1 MILAS
6 DDLLRKY
13 NNMKRTLF
21 VSSLILIV
29 LSAVGFGQVQPT
41 KMSISGLKDEVTVRR
56 DSRGIPYIEAKNDA
70 DLYFA
75 QGYVMASDRLFQMDL
90 MRRVARGQMSEVFG
104 DRTLE
109 EDRRWRR
116 FGFASIVEQSMAE
129 LSPELRGALDSYTR
143 GVNAYLATLEAK
155 TLPPEF
161 QILQY
166 KPAPWL
172 PTDTIIIGKILS
184 DALSST
190 WRNDLIRA
198 SLSGLD
204 KQKSVDL
211 TNPITPYDVVLF
223 GKDSPTVGGGNATV
237 NERAELND
245 AKVGTLLNNRVSAL
259 RLAEGDE
266 QMRKASLERL
276 GLYAEDLAASN
287 NWVISGK
294 RTADGKPLLANDP
307 HLSPTAPGIWYLVDL
322 KSPGVHVAGVTLP
335 GTPGVVLGH
344 NDSIAWGATNVGPD
358 VQDLYYETFNDAG
371 EYKTPTGWAKPT
383 IRKETINVRTN
394 PMKVETTEQTID
406 VMETRNGTVITDE
419 VGKKYALKWTARD
432 PKNAEFE
439 AFFQLNRAKDW
450 TTFKSALKTYGGATQ
465 NFVFADVKGNIGWY
479 AAGRIPIR
487 NTGDGAVPYDGSTTD
502 GDWLGNIPF
511 EELPNLYNPPEGLI
525 VTANQRIVSNQ
536 YKYTQMSRD
545 AATPWRARRIYD
557 LLSKKDKITMDD
569 VRDAQLDAYNIPLS
583 LLAKALVADGSASPE
598 TLAVLKDWDGKMV
611 ADSRGAVL
619 ANEIRLCVGNK
630 LAEDNKPAPAFLVR
644 ERVVERAI
652 RENLTRWLPA
662 GYKTFGE
669 VYKACDGSVRTSLA
683 ASKTYG
689 ADPLQWVWGKS
700 WVSRFQ
706 HPLAAVPFIGGQFAT
721 PSVPISGSGQTPNV
735 GSSVSMR
742 LIASPGN
749 WDATRHVI
757 PLGQSGVPS
766 SPHFKD
772 QFDLWKDG
780 TPAIL
785 PFSKAAIEK
794 AATQI
799 VVMGPK

>member
-1 MILAS
+1 
-6 DDLLRKY
+6 
-13 NNMKRTLF
+13 MKR
-21 VSSLILIV
+21 LILPLAVLIV
-29 LSAVGFGQVQPT
+29 LSTSLFAQPATSEISVVGLTG
-41 KMSISGLKDEVTVRR
+41 KVTVRR
-56 DSRGIPYIEAKNDA
+56 DSRGIPYIEATNDA

-75 QGYVMASDRLFQMDL
+75 QGYVMAGDRLFQMDL
-90 MRRVARGQMSEVFG
+90 MRRVARGQMAEVFG

-109 EDRRWRR
+109 EDKRWRR

-129 LSPELRGALDSYTR
+129 LSPELRAALDSYSK
-143 GVNAYLATLEAK
+143 GVNAYITTLDAK

-166 KPAPWL
+166 KPTPWL
-172 PTDTIIIGKILS
+172 PTDTIIIGKILT

-198 SLSGLD
+198 SIQNLP
-204 KQKSVDL
+204 KEKIADL
-211 TNPITPYDVVLF
+211 TNQVTPYDVVLF
-223 GKDSPTVGGGNATV
+223 GKDSGNAAV
-237 NERAELND
+237 AAAGGEPVAGRVELPGSLLAVA
-245 AKVGTLLNNRVSAL
+245 AKDEEL
-259 RLAEGDE
+259 R
-266 QMRKASLERL
+266 KSSLERL

-294 RTADGKPLLANDP
+294 KTADGKPILANDP
-307 HLSPTAPGIWYLVDL
+307 HLAPTAPGIWYLVDL

-371 EYKTPTGWAKPT
+371 DYKTPTGWAKPT
-383 IRKETINVRTN
+383 IRKETINVRAN
-394 PMKVETTEQTID
+394 PLKPDTTPQTID
-406 VMETRNGTVITDE
+406 VMETRNGIVITDE
-419 VGKKYALKWTARD
+419 IGKKYALKWTARD

-487 NTGDGAVPYDGSTTD
+487 KTGDGAVPYDGSTTD

-545 AATPWRARRIYD
+545 AASPWRARRIYD
-557 LLSKKDKITMDD
+557 LFSKKDKITMDD

-583 LLAKALVADGSASPE
+583 LLAKLIVADGSVSPE
-598 TLAVLKDWDGKMV
+598 TLAVLKDWDGKMLP
-611 ADSRGAVL
+611 DSRGAVL
-619 ANEIRLCVGNK
+619 ATEIRLCVGNK
-630 LAEDNKPAPAFLVR
+630 MADDNKPVPAFLVR
-644 ERVVERAI
+644 ERIVERAI
-652 RENLTRWLPA
+652 RENLTRWLPG

-669 VYKACDGSVRTSLA
+669 VYKACDGSVRASLA

-689 ADPLQWVWGKS
+689 SDPAQWVWGKS

-706 HPLAAVPFIGGQFAT
+706 HPLASVPFIGGQFAT
-721 PSVPISGSGQTPNV
+721 PAVPINGSGQTPNV
-735 GSSVSMR
+735 GSNVSMR

-757 PLGQSGVPS
+757 PLGESGLPS

-772 QFDLWKDG
+772 QFNLWKDG

-785 PFSKAAIEK
+785 PFSKAAIDK
-794 AATQI
+794 ATVEM